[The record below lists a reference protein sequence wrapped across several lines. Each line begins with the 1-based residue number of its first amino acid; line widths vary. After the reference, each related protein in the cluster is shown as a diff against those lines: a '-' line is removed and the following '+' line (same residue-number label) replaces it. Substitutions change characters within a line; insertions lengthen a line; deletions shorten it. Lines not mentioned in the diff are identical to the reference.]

1 MQHTDISSS
10 DSFHITTLRDDFKKL
25 DIVAKYDCDMI
36 TLYKCQVNNIDIWLS
51 FENSNENNRK
61 VALPITFI
69 KINIFP
75 LLTKIQ
81 DFYEYGFKNRS
92 QG

>member
-10 DSFHITTLRDDFKKL
+10 DSFHVNTLRDDFKKL

-36 TLYKCQVNNIDIWLS
+36 TLYKCQVNSVDIWLK
-51 FENSNENNRK
+51 FENSNEK
-61 VALPITFI
+61 VALPIPFI
-69 KINIFP
+69 KIIIFP
-75 LLTKIQ
+75 LLSKIQ